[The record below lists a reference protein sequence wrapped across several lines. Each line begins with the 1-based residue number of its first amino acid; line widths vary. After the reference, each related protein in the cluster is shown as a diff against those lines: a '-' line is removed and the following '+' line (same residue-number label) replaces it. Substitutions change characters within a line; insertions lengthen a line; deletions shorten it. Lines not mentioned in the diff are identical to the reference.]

1 MAQKMKQLA
10 ELLPPLKGWT
20 IETYAA
26 HNEAMRA
33 ADIRFHEE
41 RDRRYAEGAALN
53 AIALKIKETADLAAL
68 TLAREGSTL
77 DQARLD
83 ALRDKTLGDSGVYA
97 TNASVSLAL
106 TDLKTSFDTALAPI
120 VDFISKQQGASQGV
134 DLTWGKIGAVL
145 GILFAGW
152 IALRSGTHPVLP

>member
-1 MAQKMKQLA
+1 MAQKIRQLA
-10 ELLPPLKGWT
+10 ELAPLKGWT
-20 IETYAA
+20 VETYAA
-26 HNEAMRA
+26 HNEAMRYLEEKFQA
-33 ADIRFHEE
+33 E
-41 RDRRYAEGAALN
+41 RDRRYSEGAELR

-106 TDLKTSFDTALAPI
+106 TDLKTSFENALKPV
-120 VDFISKQQGASQGV
+120 VDYISNAQGAQKGS
-134 DLTWGKIGAVL
+134 AVTK
-145 GILFAGW
+145 GEIYAF
-152 IALRSGTHPVLP
+152 IAAAASVVLIFYYISHPHG

>member
-1 MAQKMKQLA
+1 MK
-10 ELLPPLKGWT
+10 
-20 IETYAA
+20 
-26 HNEAMRA
+26 
-33 ADIRFHEE
+33 E